1 MENDQYASPVLIRKN
16 ETIILQRVPLMENV
30 FNESWLQNLLF
41 ENPTILPFSDLE
53 PTFDGSLP
61 IVREMSTGAGPVDLI
76 YMNSKGYITLVET
89 KLWRN
94 PEARRSVVAQI
105 IDYAKEIAEWSYEQ
119 FVEAIKR
126 SSLYKNRSGDPLID
140 QFSDMEGDDFDQV
153 VFIDRVTRNLQKG
166 RFLLLIVGDGI
177 QEGVE
182 RMASFLQ
189 QTPHL
194 GYSLAL
200 VELAIYRESPER
212 KESLYIQPKILA
224 RTKEITRA
232 IVELRIPATYS
243 DIKVTLPPA
252 EKPREGSTRRRITEE
267 EFFEELEK
275 SSGDKSVEFAKWVVD
290 RAENHGLSIDWKEAG
305 PILKYNDPE
314 SGQFFTLGQLHKN
327 GGLTETG
334 RLHARFRKLGWPFD
348 ACLDYFDEVAS
359 LIPGASRKAFK
370 SRSGKQKWEQ
380 IVYGK
385 NPGPGS
391 YPPFEILS
399 EKKEGWFNAI
409 SKLINRIQAF
419 SGDQE

>member
-1 MENDQYASPVLIRKN
+1 MKNDQYASPVLIRKN

-53 PTFDGSLP
+53 PTFDGSIP
-61 IVREMSTGAGPVDLI
+61 IVRELGTGAGPVDLI

-126 SSLYKNRSGDPLID
+126 SSLDKKRSGDPLID

-182 RMASFLQ
+182 RMAGFLQ

-212 KESLYIQPKILA
+212 KELFYIQPKILA

-232 IVELRIPATYS
+232 IVEIKIPATYS
-243 DIKVTLPPA
+243 DIKVTLPL
-252 EKPREGSTRRRITEE
+252 EKPGKPTRGRITEE
-267 EFFEELEK
+267 EFFEELEA
-275 SSGDKSVEFAKWVVD
+275 SSGNKSVEFAKWVLD
-290 RAENHGLSIDWKEAG
+290 QAEDHGLRIDWKEAG

-314 SGQFFTLGQLHKN
+314 SGQLFSFGQLHKN
-327 GGLTETG
+327 GMLTATAA
-334 RLHARFRKLGWPFD
+334 LHHRFRKLGWPFD

-370 SRSGKQKWEQ
+370 AISGSKKEWEQ
-380 IVYGK
+380 IVYDK
-385 NPGPGS
+385 QPGPKS
-391 YPPFEILS
+391 QVPFELLLP
-399 EKKEGWFNAI
+399 KKEHWFNAI
-409 SKLINRIQAF
+409 TKLINRIQAF

>member
-41 ENPTILPFSDLE
+41 ENSTILPFSDLE

-61 IVREMSTGAGPVDLI
+61 IAREMGTGAGPVDLI

-126 SSLYKNRSGDPLID
+126 TSLYKNRSGDPLVKE
-140 QFSDMEGDDFDQV
+140 FSDMEGGDFDQTI
-153 VFIDRVTRNLQKG
+153 FIDRVTRNLQKG

-177 QEGVE
+177 KEGVE
-182 RMASFLQ
+182 RMAGFLQ

-200 VELAIYRESPER
+200 VELSIYRESPER
-212 KESLYIQPKILA
+212 KESFYIQPKILV

-232 IVELRIPATYS
+232 IVELKIPATYS
-243 DIKVTLPPA
+243 DIKVTLPDERP
-252 EKPREGSTRRRITEE
+252 EKSSRGRITKE
-267 EFFEELEK
+267 EFLEELEK
-275 SSGDKSVEFAKWVVD
+275 SSGDKSVEFAEWVLD
-290 RAENHGLSIDWKEAG
+290 RAENHRLSIDWKEAG

-314 SGQFFTLGQLHKN
+314 SGQLFSLGQLNKN
-327 GGLTETG
+327 GRLTATQA
-334 RLHARFRKLGWPFD
+334 LYNRFRRLGWPFD

-370 SRSGKQKWEQ
+370 ARSGRKKEREQ

-385 NPGPGS
+385 NPGPGD

-399 EKKEGWFNAI
+399 EKKEDWFNAI
-409 SKLINRIQAF
+409 SKLIDRIQAF

>member
-1 MENDQYASPVLIRKN
+1 MENDQYASPVLIRKS

-61 IVREMSTGAGPVDLI
+61 IAREMGTGAGPVDLI

-126 SSLYKNRSGDPLID
+126 TSLYKNRSGDPLIN
-140 QFSDMEGDDFDQV
+140 QFSDMEGDDFDQII
-153 VFIDRVTRNLQKG
+153 FIDRVTRNLQKG

-177 QEGVE
+177 KEGVE
-182 RMASFLQ
+182 RMADFLQ

-212 KESLYIQPKILA
+212 KESFYVQPKILA

-232 IVELRIPATYS
+232 IVELKIPATYS
-243 DIKVTLPPA
+243 DIKVTLPD
-252 EKPREGSTRRRITEE
+252 EKPEKTSSRRRITEE

-275 SSGDKSVEFAKWVVD
+275 SSGDKSVDFAKWVLD
-290 RAENHGLSIDWKEAG
+290 QAEDHDLRIDWRDAG
-305 PILKYNDPE
+305 PMLKYDDPE
-314 SGQFFTLGQLHKN
+314 SGEFFTLAQLHKSGSLRSTSHN
-327 GGLTETG
+327 LYK
-334 RLHARFRKLGWPFD
+334 RFRKNGWPFD
-348 ACLDYFDEVAS
+348 ACANYLDEVAS
-359 LIPGASRKAFK
+359 LIPGASRKAFEA
-370 SRSGKQKWEQ
+370 RSGRKWEQ

-385 NPGPGS
+385 NPGPQN
-391 YPPFEILS
+391 YPPFELLIT
-399 EKKEGWFNAI
+399 KKASWFDAM
-409 SKLINRIQAF
+409 SKLVDRIQAF

>member
-53 PTFDGSLP
+53 PTFDGSIP
-61 IVREMSTGAGPVDLI
+61 IVRELGTGAGPVDLI

-140 QFSDMEGDDFDQV
+140 QFSNMEGDDFDQV

-212 KESLYIQPKILA
+212 KESFYIQPKILA

-232 IVELRIPATYS
+232 IVEIKIPATYS
-243 DIKVTLPPA
+243 DIEVTLPV
-252 EKPREGSTRRRITEE
+252 EKPGKGSDRTSITAK

-275 SSGDKSVEFAKWVVD
+275 SSGDKSVEFAKWVLKQ
-290 RAENHGLSIDWKEAG
+290 AENQDLIIDWKEAG

-314 SGQFFTLGQLHKN
+314 SGQLFSLGQLNKN
-327 GGLTETG
+327 GRLTATQA
-334 RLHARFRKLGWPFD
+334 LYNRFRRLGWPFD
-348 ACLDYFDEVAS
+348 ACLEYFDEVAS
-359 LIPGASRKAFK
+359 LIPGASRKAFNT
-370 SRSGKQKWEQ
+370 RSGRKKEREQ

-385 NPGPGS
+385 NPGPGD

-399 EKKEGWFNAI
+399 EKKEDWFNAI
-409 SKLINRIQAF
+409 SKLIDRIQAF